1 MGIRFAAIDF
11 ETTGLDASANR
22 AIEIGIVIFSGSGEI
37 LNTFESLIN
46 AKRDV
51 GRSDIHGIQAS
62 DLQQAPSFS
71 EIASEVLSLLDET
84 VLVAHN
90 KSFDFRFLKR
100 EFGLLGIELGDF
112 DGLCT
117 MELMSASFSNS
128 PRKLGE
134 CCRFLGIPLGTEHSA
149 LDDALMAAKIASHV
163 IGEFGF
169 PAIPE
174 PLQAPHILLNPG
186 KPLRRSE
193 VRPIQISQ
201 GNFLTSLLDKLPV
214 SNLNNGRLALPTMQ
228 YMSLLDR
235 VLEDRLIDEN
245 EAIFLQMTTA
255 DLGLSYQQ
263 TQMINSTYFAALC
276 RAAQADGHVSD
287 DEKNDL
293 RMVGQ
298 LLDIQ
303 DWEDLLLQ
311 KQLNTSDAQSQSSN
325 LIGLSVCFTGRMQF
339 SRAQCENI
347 AQQKG
352 LIVQSRVTKDLDLL
366 VVGDPLTASTK
377 AEKARSYGTR
387 IIYQKPF
394 FDLLG
399 IRDVAES
406 FGDDQ
411 PFKKKSKRRSPSN
424 TEFSFDDEDDDE
436 DEEFDSEFE
445 RELEA
450 ETSAIRSSVQ
460 SMLNRRLS
468 ENEIVE
474 RLRTLKRISIDAQE
488 EIADIG
494 ELRTTARSVLLDL
507 CLHINSLRFEV
518 ESLTSQGKA
527 VAEGILDYLFHH
539 WASINQ
545 SDKSFSDPNYQ
556 SFLSPY
562 FVMKFLDIE
571 DFWIERSIH
580 VQPSDFIQEEIDTD
594 FEKPEVANLLV
605 GKSIV
610 ITGDF
615 IEFSRDDGR
624 DAILK
629 RGGKSPSS
637 VSGRTYALILG
648 ENSGPVKFAQ
658 SVEKGIPML
667 GVSGFRY
674 LLTHGHI
681 EGTLD
686 TPPFRKKDT
695 KRSTNDVNEVLTCKS
710 CGDSFSRLRVKGRK
724 PHFCPKCET

>member
-37 LNTFESLIN
+37 LDTFESLIN

-51 GRSDIHGIQAS
+51 GRSDIHGIHAS

-71 EIASEVLSLLDET
+71 EIASEVLSLLDGT

-100 EFGLLGIELGDF
+100 EFGLLGIELGDL

-117 MELMSASFSNS
+117 MELMSASFSNC

-174 PLQAPHILLNPG
+174 PLQAPHILLSPG

-193 VRPIQISQ
+193 VRPIQIVQ

-214 SNLNNGRLALPTMQ
+214 SNLNSGRLALPTMQ

-235 VLEDRLIDEN
+235 VLEDRLIDED

-311 KQLNTSDAQSQSSN
+311 KQPNALDTQSQSNN

-339 SRAQCENI
+339 SRMQCENI

-399 IRDVAES
+399 IKDAVES

-411 PFKKKSKRRSPSN
+411 PLEKKSKRRGQSN
-424 TEFSFDDEDDDE
+424 TDFSFDDDE
-436 DEEFDSEFE
+436 EEFDSEFE
-445 RELEA
+445 RELEE
-450 ETSAIRSSVQ
+450 ETSAIRSSVE
-460 SMLNRRLS
+460 SMANRRLS

-474 RLRTLKRISIDAQE
+474 RLQTLKRISLDAQE
-488 EIADIG
+488 EIANID

-507 CLHINSLRFEV
+507 CLHINFLRFEV
-518 ESLTSQGKA
+518 KNLTTLGKV
-527 VAEGILDYLFHH
+527 VAESILDYLFHH
-539 WASINQ
+539 WASMNQ
-545 SDKSFSDPNYQ
+545 SEKSFSDPNNQ

-571 DFWIERSIH
+571 DYWVERSIH

-594 FEKPEVANLLV
+594 FEKPEVTNLLV

-615 IEFSRDDGR
+615 VDFSRDDGR

-637 VSGRTYALILG
+637 VSGKTYALILG
-648 ENSGPVKFAQ
+648 ENPGPVKFAQ
-658 SVEKGIPML
+658 SVDRGIPML

-686 TPPFRKKDT
+686 TPPSRQKDT
-695 KRSTNDVNEVLTCKS
+695 KRPTVGVDEVLMCKN

-724 PHFCPKCET
+724 PHFCPKCES